1 MFESDSGVGLKCF
14 ETKVRHIQSH
24 NRGLSKEKK
33 KKKRKEIALASHQEL
48 ISAPLVNISI
58 RTFFHSKTEKSPNDT
73 YCHPLLSWGSV
84 HFAQAYPEPHYTAL
98 CQPSKNSKPTQNN
111 GHITAD
117 LKERVRKKKKK
128 KEPERKEESMR
139 RSRRRWKILAGKI
152 NTSDLEIFSYFPSLM
167 FSKYCYSVPGGT
179 FCTRYVPINAA
190 HIWDSN
196 SI

>member
-1 MFESDSGVGLKCF
+1 MQLSVFMRCGWETKTKKYIYGLCRFVKSGGNGNGRTTVKWEILFAVLDTLKVSQRVSREVSYTFSENQLLASLQGHMFESDSGVGLKCF

-24 NRGLSKEKK
+24 NRGLSKEKE

-98 CQPSKNSKPTQNN
+98 CQPSKNSKPT
-111 GHITAD
+111 
-117 LKERVRKKKKK
+117 
-128 KEPERKEESMR
+128 
-139 RSRRRWKILAGKI
+139 
-152 NTSDLEIFSYFPSLM
+152 
-167 FSKYCYSVPGGT
+167 
-179 FCTRYVPINAA
+179 
-190 HIWDSN
+190 
-196 SI
+196 